1 MTRKRFV
8 KLAMAS
14 GYSRNSANRIAEK
27 VPASGKSYAEVHK
40 ALLAVKKLTA
50 AIVPAVSETVQRII
64 EVFGKMVNAV
74 SEGAAA
80 FSKAFSAA
88 MAEE

>member
-8 KLAMAS
+8 KLAMS
-14 GYSRNSANRIAEK
+14 NGYSRNSANRIADA
-27 VPASGKSYAEVHK
+27 VVADGKTYAEVYK
-40 ALLAVKKLTA
+40 VLSTVKKLTA

-64 EVFGKMVNAV
+64 EVFGKMMNAV

-80 FSKAFSAA
+80 FSKAFKAA

>member
-8 KLAMAS
+8 KLCMAN
-14 GYSRNSANRIAEK
+14 GYSRNSANRIADA
-27 VPASGKSYAEVHK
+27 VVADGKTYAEVYK
-40 ALLAVKKLTA
+40 ALSAVKKLTA

-64 EVFGKMVNAV
+64 EVFGKMMNAV
-74 SEGAAA
+74 SAGAAA

-88 MAEE
+88 MTEE